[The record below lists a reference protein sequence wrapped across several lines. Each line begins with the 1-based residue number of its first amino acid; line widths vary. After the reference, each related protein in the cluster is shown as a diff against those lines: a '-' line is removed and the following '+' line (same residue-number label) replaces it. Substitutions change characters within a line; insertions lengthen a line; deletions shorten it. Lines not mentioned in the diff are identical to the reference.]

1 MIAKRP
7 LKCKLFFL
15 IRLAHMMAEIKREKR
30 DTDISLQAGV
40 NLLTNALTKRYV
52 DTDVMSDFDETL
64 ELL

>member
-1 MIAKRP
+1 
-7 LKCKLFFL
+7 
-15 IRLAHMMAEIKREKR
+15 MMAEIKREKR